1 MKKDNRNS
9 VVDFGFHGWFH
20 IIYMLLVFW
29 FYVGMVNDGS
39 NNIAG
44 DIAARMLDDKE
55 YYEAEEE

>member
-44 DIAARMLDDKE
+44 DIAARMLGS
-55 YYEAEEE
+55 AEIGRAHV